1 MVVTEKEMLTGLII
15 GLSVHGVCAN
25 LEEGESSERRFTD
38 MFETIRF
45 KLNGKPTQRTVDGE
59 RRLLWVLRSDFG
71 LTGTKYG
78 CGEGIC
84 GACTVLINNKPTRS
98 CQVPVKGI
106 KGKEVTTI
114 EGLARDGKLHPLQK
128 AFMDHDALQCGFCT
142 PGMIMNAYGLLL
154 KKHQPTEAEIIEG
167 MNDHLCRCGSHVR
180 IVQAIQSAAKEVK
193 GGRRG

>member
-1 MVVTEKEMLTGLII
+1 
-15 GLSVHGVCAN
+15 
-25 LEEGESSERRFTD
+25 

-45 KLNGKPTQRTVDGE
+45 KLNGKPTQLTVDGE

-71 LTGTKYG
+71 LAGTKYG
-78 CGEGIC
+78 CGEGFC
-84 GACTVLINNKPTRS
+84 GACTVLINNKATRS
-98 CQVPVKGI
+98 CQVPVKEI
-106 KGKEVTTI
+106 KRKEVITI

-154 KKHQPTEAEIIEG
+154 EKHQPTEAEIIEG
-167 MNDHLCRCGSHVR
+167 MNDNLCRCGSHVR